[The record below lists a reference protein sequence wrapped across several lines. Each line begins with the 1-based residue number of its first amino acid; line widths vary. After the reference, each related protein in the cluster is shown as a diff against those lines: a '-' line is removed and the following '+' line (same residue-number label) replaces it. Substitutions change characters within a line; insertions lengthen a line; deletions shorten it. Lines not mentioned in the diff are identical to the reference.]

1 MSEGNLPDMQQILQ
15 QAQQMQAQLQQ
26 AQQEIMDTEII
37 GEAGNG
43 LVKITLS
50 GGGEVKGIA
59 IDPQVVDPEDVD
71 TLQDLIQG
79 AFADGHQK
87 IGKLAEEKI
96 GPLSQGLGGGGVGE
110 LFG

>member
-1 MSEGNLPDMQQILQ
+1 MSEANLPDMQQILQ
-15 QAQQMQAQLQQ
+15 QAQEMQSQLQNAQ
-26 AQQEIMDTEII
+26 AEIMATELV

-50 GGGEVKGIA
+50 GGGEVKA
-59 IDPQVVDPEDVD
+59 VSIDPQVVDPEDVE
-71 TLQDLIQG
+71 TLQDLIVG

-96 GPLSQGLGGGGVGE
+96 GPLSQGLGGGSLGE